1 MAEKKNPRRPK
12 GSQKISVNAKQ
23 KWQDLIESIDKKE
36 IPVEILQKIL
46 VTLIDSTQVT
56 IDVQQFIKE
65 GMEPIEVE
73 EMLNQKFIDLDDYI
87 ANVDFFVDIDSVV
100 DVIQPETDRILR
112 GL

>member
-1 MAEKKNPRRPK
+1 MSEKKNPKRK
-12 GSQKISVNAKQ
+12 GSQKININAKK

-56 IDVQQFIKE
+56 IDVQQFLKE
-65 GMEPIEVE
+65 GMEPIEIE
-73 EMLNQKFIDLDDYI
+73 DMLNQKFQDLDAYI
-87 ANVDFFVDIDSVV
+87 ANVDFFVDVDSVV
-100 DVIQPETDRILR
+100 GVVQPETDRILR